1 MIFPELH
8 IYFCYNKEDKTATRT
23 IKDGKG
29 NIVDQCTSIIFSEAF
44 ENDPVRALEE
54 YLTEDSKPKQ
64 WTVEKAI
71 QQVKEGEKPLFIGFS
86 LSAEQYE
93 ELLPYINDSDYL
105 AIIQSRVE
113 AE

>member
-1 MIFPELH
+1 MTREEL
-8 IYFCYNKEDKTATRT
+8 IE
-23 IKDGKG
+23 
-29 NIVDQCTSIIFSEAF
+29 
-44 ENDPVRALEE
+44 
-54 YLTEDSKPKQ
+54 SK
-64 WTVEKAI
+64 V